1 MKHKINRISKS
12 QYLKGVLP
20 AFVPE
25 LSYDNLAICD
35 GGEASRVYLNCIT
48 GKVFEEEK
56 IQIIQDLKDY
66 CYQDTLAEAKL
77 LDVLYNIG

>member
-1 MKHKINRISKS
+1 
-12 QYLKGVLP
+12 
-20 AFVPE
+20 
-25 LSYDNLAICD
+25 LAICD

-66 CYQDTLAEAKL
+66 
-77 LDVLYNIG
+77 